1 MSSVNNTVWR
11 ATLSEEQQ
19 EIWKKE
25 ETKYLRDLRAK
36 ENAMKV
42 KVKLQEWDN
51 DFDVDDDN
59 TLYDKEGTKVG
70 KVVDLENAVLEFFD

>member
-1 MSSVNNTVWR
+1 MLSHNKQKQRKSSTMSSVNNTAWR

-25 ETKYLRDLRAK
+25 DTKFLRDLRAK

-42 KVKLQEWDN
+42 KLHEWDN

-59 TLYDKEGTKVG
+59 TTTKTA
-70 KVVDLENAVLEFFD
+70 LR

>member
-1 MSSVNNTVWR
+1 MSSVNNTAWR

-25 ETKYLRDLRAK
+25 DTKYLRDLRAK
-36 ENAMKV
+36 ENAT

-51 DFDVDDDN
+51 DFDVDDD
-59 TLYDKEGTKVG
+59 KHPIRQRRR
-70 KVVDLENAVLEFFD
+70 

>member
-1 MSSVNNTVWR
+1 MSSVNNTAWR

-42 KVKLQEWDN
+42 KLQEWDN

-59 TLYDKEGTKVG
+59 TLYDKDGTKVG

>member
-1 MSSVNNTVWR
+1 MSSVNNTAWR

-25 ETKYLRDLRAK
+25 DTKYLRDLRVK
-36 ENAMKV
+36 ENAM

-51 DFDVDDDN
+51 NFDVDDDN
-59 TLYDKEGTKVG
+59 TLYDKEGTKLG

>member
-1 MSSVNNTVWR
+1 MSSVNNTAWR

-25 ETKYLRDLRAK
+25 DTKFLRDLRAK

-42 KVKLQEWDN
+42 KLQEWDN
-51 DFDVDDDN
+51 NFDVDDDN
-59 TLYDKEGTKVG
+59 TLYDKEGTKLG

>member
-1 MSSVNNTVWR
+1 MSSVNNTAWR

-25 ETKYLRDLRAK
+25 DTKYLRDLRAK
-36 ENAMKV
+36 ENAM

-59 TLYDKEGTKVG
+59 TTTKTA
-70 KVVDLENAVLEFFD
+70 LR